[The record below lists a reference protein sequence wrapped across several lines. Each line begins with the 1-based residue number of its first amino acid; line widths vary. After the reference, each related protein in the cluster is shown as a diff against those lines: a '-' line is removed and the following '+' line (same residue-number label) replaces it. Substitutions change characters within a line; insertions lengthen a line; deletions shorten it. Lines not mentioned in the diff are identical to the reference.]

1 MSAIGYSHKLAGA
14 EDPTKVFF
22 ILQMLKGYN
31 KKGFRLDSR
40 LPITLPILERI
51 MSSAFRTTLS
61 RYEAYLFRAMC
72 AIAFFAFLRVGEM
85 TVSGKQSS
93 NAPLQFHQVTKLRD
107 NSFYVKAIR
116 ITFGDYKHHYQERP
130 FSVVVHRQSN
140 GVCPVSCLL
149 EYLEQCNNAGGPLF
163 RLHTGEPFPRSAFSR
178 FLSSAIKECSLDP
191 AFYKGH
197 SFRIGAAS
205 HAAALGYTD
214 AQIRL
219 LGRWKSN
226 AFHKYIRINSFS
238 A

>member
-1 MSAIGYSHKLAGA
+1 MVCNGQKRNAPLSAIGYSHKLAGA

-40 LPITLPILERI
+40 LSITLPILERI
-51 MSSAFRTTLS
+51 MSSAFQTTLS

-116 ITFGDYKHHYQERP
+116 ITIGDSNFIIRSDLSLSLCIDSP
-130 FSVVVHRQSN
+130 MGSVQF
-140 GVCPVSCLL
+140 
-149 EYLEQCNNAGGPLF
+149 Y
-163 RLHTGEPFPRSAFSR
+163 AF
-178 FLSSAIKECSLDP
+178 
-191 AFYKGH
+191 
-197 SFRIGAAS
+197 
-205 HAAALGYTD
+205 
-214 AQIRL
+214 
-219 LGRWKSN
+219 
-226 AFHKYIRINSFS
+226 
-238 A
+238 